1 MATLTYDWQNIAS
14 WSISKGQATVTFWI
28 DAKLNR
34 QDTAGNYSVVDTR
47 LNSTIVNSL
56 SGSGY
61 NFQLTGSSGISGS
74 DVWYFGN
81 ETILT
86 GQYTVNH
93 SDNGSGSSTVSA
105 YAYNKYWG
113 IDHWFSGS
121 FDLPTIPRYFTKT
134 PTLSTK
140 NITTTSVIL
149 NWSTS
154 ENCNRV
160 RYKLDNSSNW
170 INVFSGSSKTGT
182 FTINELDSNTEHT
195 LYIECRRADSNLCS
209 NSNKIN
215 FTTSS
220 KTGHLKINGEN
231 KETTPYIRINGE
243 WKKIVPYIRINGEW
257 KRGK

>member
-1 MATLTYDWQNIAS
+1 MALGYSWTNIAS
-14 WSISKGQATVTFWI
+14 WSVSKGQATVTFYI

-61 NFQLTGSSGISGS
+61 NFQLTGSGGISGS
-74 DVWYFGN
+74 SVWYFGN

-86 GQYTVNH
+86 GQYTVSHN
-93 SDNGSGSSTVSA
+93 SNGKASSTVSA

-113 IDHWFSGS
+113 IDQWFSGS
-121 FDLPTIPRYFTKT
+121 FDLPTIARNFTST
-134 PTLSTK
+134 PKISTAST
-140 NITTTSVIL
+140 TTTSATF

-154 ENCNRV
+154 ETCNWV
-160 RYKLDNSSNW
+160 RYHLDGSSSW
-170 INVFSGSSKTGT
+170 TDVFSGSTKSGS
-182 FTINELDSNTEHT
+182 FTINNLTSNSSHKV
-195 LYIECRRADSNLCS
+195 YVECRRADSGLWS
-209 NSNKIN
+209 NSNTVN

-231 KETTPYIRINGE
+231 KDATPYIRVNNE
-243 WKKIVPYIRINGEW
+243 WKKAVPYIRNNGEW

>member
-1 MATLTYDWQNIAS
+1 MALGYSWTNIAS
-14 WSISKGQATVTFWI
+14 WSVQKGQATVTFYI

-61 NFQLTGSSGISGS
+61 NFQLTGSGGISGS
-74 DVWYFGN
+74 SVWYFGN

-86 GQYTVNH
+86 GQYTVSHN
-93 SDNGSGSSTVSA
+93 SDGTASSTISA
-105 YAYNKYWG
+105 YAYNSYWG

-121 FDLPTIPRYFTKT
+121 FDLPTIARHFTTT
-134 PTLSTK
+134 PNISTAST
-140 NITTTSVIL
+140 TTTSAKF

-154 ENCNRV
+154 ETCNWV
-160 RYKLDNSSNW
+160 RYHLDGSSSW
-170 INVFSGSSKTGT
+170 IDVFSGNAKSGS
-182 FTINELDSNTEHT
+182 FTINNLTSNSSHKV
-195 LYIECRRADSNLCS
+195 YVECRRADSGLWS
-209 NSNKIN
+209 NSNTVN

-231 KETTPYIRINGE
+231 KDTTPYVRVNGE
-243 WKKIVPYIRINGEW
+243 WKISVPYVRIDGEW